1 MILSVLSSPAL
12 VSGLMV
18 VRAKNPVHSV
28 LNSFLSCLA
37 SIAKLGECRE
47 CSGTGTAE
55 MKLKKDLVIQLL
67 LSASFSFRVASCM
80 SSTITLFIIRFS
92 RLSSHQI
99 PVRRDPVKA
108 E

>member
-1 MILSVLSSPAL
+1 
-12 VSGLMV
+12 
-18 VRAKNPVHSV
+18 
-28 LNSFLSCLA
+28 
-37 SIAKLGECRE
+37 
-47 CSGTGTAE
+47 

-99 PVRRDPVKA
+99 PVRRDSVKA